1 MKPVTRN
8 LLANYIGRGWA
19 LIINLIAAPLLIK
32 LLGIESYGLIGFYTT
47 LYGLINVLDFGISPT
62 INRELA
68 QYSVDDAMRFRG
80 RDLVRTLEVGYWII
94 GVFLGIIVYF
104 GAPLIAK
111 YWLQSSQ
118 LSIDALIRSIRLMG
132 FLVVLEWPITFY
144 QGALLGLQK
153 HVLLNIITIMN
164 GLLKYGGALIILTFF
179 SPTVDSFFSW
189 QILISTLVI
198 FFLVFTVWRSLPA
211 ANGKP
216 VFDFQ
221 LLERIWKF
229 ALSMNMI
236 SFLGLIIHQLDKILV
251 SHLFSLEIFGYYNLA
266 TMVANGF
273 TTLVSPIFV
282 TYFPRLS
289 TLVAQKDEITLRRI
303 YHQSCQ
309 LVSVAI
315 LPATT
320 IGVLFSQKIIT
331 VWTGDPYVAQQ
342 SYLIAAILIIGTALN
357 SLASIPYQ
365 TQVAY
370 GWTSLGL
377 ITNIISL
384 PVIVALIFL
393 MNQWFGIVGVSGIWV
408 IYNFLLVAIT
418 IPIMHRKI
426 LHGECRTWLIH
437 DIVVPLVVCL
447 LFFWIVMSL
456 QRIGFNILDSIPAL
470 LCFAVVIQSCVTFVV
485 PFTREKSLQFLK
497 NLAGN

>member
-62 INRELA
+62 INREWHNILWMMPCA
-68 QYSVDDAMRFRG
+68 SAAVIWCERWKSDMDHRSFS
-80 RDLVRTLEVGYWII
+80 
-94 GVFLGIIVYF
+94 GIIVYF

-118 LSIDALIRSIRLMG
+118 LPLISYSAIRLMG
-132 FLVVLEWPITFY
+132 FGCSGMAITF
-144 QGALLGLQK
+144 LSRRSTRTSK
-153 HVLLNIITIMN
+153 HFIEYHHHYEWIVKVWWCIN
-164 GLLKYGGALIILTFF
+164 YSHVF

-384 PVIVALIFL
+384 PL
-393 MNQWFGIVGVSGIWV
+393 S
-408 IYNFLLVAIT
+408 
-418 IPIMHRKI
+418 
-426 LHGECRTWLIH
+426 LH
-437 DIVVPLVVCL
+437 
-447 LFFWIVMSL
+447 
-456 QRIGFNILDSIPAL
+456 
-470 LCFAVVIQSCVTFVV
+470 
-485 PFTREKSLQFLK
+485 
-497 NLAGN
+497 